1 MPIIKQ
7 LPEHLIN
14 QIAAGEVVE
23 RPASVVKEL
32 VENSIDAGADK
43 ITIEVNDGGDTFL
56 RITDNGLGMDKDD
69 ALLAFSRHA
78 TSKISSADDLFNIYT
93 LGFRGEALATIAAV
107 SYVSLQT
114 KKRGAI
120 EGTTVQV
127 EGGNIHKVSSI
138 GCPEGTQIE
147 VRQLFFNTPARKKY
161 LKNAATEYG
170 HILSMITGIS
180 LAFPNISFTLI
191 HDEKTVFDL
200 PATDDDFVRIRAV
213 LGRSVAD
220 ELVPV
225 FYGHSKIHLKGYIG
239 KPFIARANRNSQYF
253 FVNQR
258 EVKSHVLSYAV
269 KQSYHSLL
277 PKEKHPVFLL
287 YFTLDPESV
296 DVNVH
301 PRKLEVRFRDEK
313 EIFSII
319 TQACSKAL
327 ETHVLAP
334 ILDGN
339 KTSEYNEDRVQQSP
353 LVLHDKPLQV
363 PSAVMAAEP
372 VAVGTVEQAL
382 EFTQRIAGN
391 PINENYVSVELPFGN
406 SDESASGNE
415 NILERDRSSENE
427 VTSTVNGNIE
437 DNPVS
442 GFGVQREATK
452 EILPLAQMDRSYILC
467 QQGQSLVIVDQHAA
481 HERVRYTEIVEAFEK
496 QLLSVQPL
504 LVPENLE
511 LSHRELAL
519 LEQYGEILRTMGFE
533 LEPFGGNTIAVNAV
547 PSYAAKLDLQPLI
560 QGLLDDMDHQSSKG
574 DFTMR
579 KERALIYM
587 ACRSAVKFGDP
598 LAPEE
603 QTELLKK
610 LQALALPY
618 TCPHGRPT
626 MITLTSD
633 ELIKRFGRNYDA

>member
-1 MPIIKQ
+1 MPIIRQ

-43 ITIEVNDGGDTFL
+43 ITIEMSEGGDGFL
-56 RITDNGLGMDKDD
+56 RITDNGSGMDKDD

-78 TSKISSADDLFNIYT
+78 TSKIISADDLFNINT

-120 EGTTVQV
+120 EGTIVQV
-127 EGGNIHKVSSI
+127 EGGNINKVSAI

-180 LAFPNISFTLI
+180 LAFPKIGFTLI

-225 FYGHSKIHLKGYIG
+225 FYGHSKINLKGYIG

-319 TQACSKAL
+319 SQACSKAL

-334 ILDGN
+334 VLDGI
-339 KTSEYNEDRVQQSP
+339 KSGEYNEERIQQSP
-353 LVLHDKPLQV
+353 LVLHDKPV
-363 PSAVMAAEP
+363 DEASAMLVSEP
-372 VAVGTVEQAL
+372 IAVGTVEKAL
-382 EFTQRIAGN
+382 EFSEQIVGN
-391 PINENYVSVELPFGN
+391 PTQENYFNVELPFGN
-406 SDESASGNE
+406 ADESVSDRE
-415 NILERDRSSENE
+415 NVSEKEENFADDEVYGIRQNDERKSVSE
-427 VTSTVNGNIE
+427 V
-437 DNPVS
+437 
-442 GFGVQREATK
+442 GVQRDTTE
-452 EILPLAQMDRSYILC
+452 EIIPLAQMDRSYILC

-481 HERVRYTEIVEAFEK
+481 HERIRYTEIVEAFEN
-496 QLLSVQPL
+496 QQLSVQPL

-547 PSYAAKLDLQPLI
+547 PTYAAKLDLQPLV
-560 QGLLDDMDHQSSKG
+560 QGLLDDMDHQSTKG
-574 DFTMR
+574 DFTVR

-587 ACRSAVKFGDP
+587 ACRSAVKFGDT
-598 LAPEE
+598 LMPEE
-603 QTELLKK
+603 QKELLKK
-610 LQALALPY
+610 LQKLALPY